1 MDGLEAVEV
10 NSQVV
15 LIDDLRLEAKFY
27 SMKSFENKEF
37 WYCGDIL
44 EDANYNSIY
53 GLNTQGVGYPIIR
66 MNEFE
71 GLFTGTPEQHSDKFT
86 KDDFESHRLKKDDI
100 LICRTNGNPDL
111 IGKSALV
118 AMDYQYVYESH
129 MFKVKPNRNLI
140 NSSVLVTFLNT
151 KYGRMEINRLSMQ
164 GNQANFSLAKF
175 KEVRIPK
182 FDDKLQLKIEQIL
195 YRSHQK
201 LEESKKLYQEAEE
214 LLLSELGLLDF
225 APNNDNI
232 SIKSFSDSFFV
243 SGRLDSEYYQPK
255 YDDIMNKIKNY
266 HDGYDVLSNFVDN
279 YSTGYPFS
287 SDSYVDEGT
296 PLIRITNI
304 KNGVLD
310 IENAAK
316 IPVADIDMSPKD
328 IATAGDVLISMSGT
342 IGSSCVV
349 PDNTIAVVN
358 QRIMRISPKNI
369 SLNVFPLLINSIV
382 GQSQLERVGT
392 GGVQTNISS
401 GDILSILI
409 PNLDRSIQEQIEAK
423 IKQSFALKEQSKQ
436 LLDLAK
442 RAVEVVIE
450 ESEQS
455 AFKLIGDYK

>member
-1 MDGLEAVEV
+1 MLDGLEAVEV

-15 LIDDLRLEAKFY
+15 LVDDLRLEAKFY

-86 KDDFESHRLKKDDI
+86 KNDFESHRLRKDDI

-129 MFKVKPNRNLI
+129 MFKVKPNRNLV

-151 KYGRMEINRLSMQ
+151 KYGRMEIDRLSMQ

-182 FDDKLQLKIEQIL
+182 FDNEFQLKIEQIL
-195 YRSHQK
+195 YGSYHK
-201 LEESKKLYQEAEE
+201 LEESKQLYKEAEE

-225 APNNDNI
+225 VPNTDNI
-232 SIKSFSDSFFV
+232 AIKSFSESFSV
-243 SGRLDSEYYQPK
+243 SGRFDSEYYQPK
-255 YDDIMNKIKNY
+255 YDDIINKIKNY
-266 HDGYDVLSNFVDN
+266 KHGFNKLSHFTGS
-279 YSTGYPFS
+279 YSTGYPFN
-287 SDSYVDEGT
+287 SDSYVDDGIH
-296 PLIRITNI
+296 LIRITNI
-304 KNGVLD
+304 KNGNLD

-316 IPVADIDMSPKD
+316 IPSNDIMLSPKD
-328 IATAGDVLISMSGT
+328 VAQEGDVLISMSGT
-342 IGSSCVV
+342 VGSSCSIPNGIV
-349 PDNTIAVVN
+349 AVIN
-358 QRIMRISPKNI
+358 QRIMRLTPQNI
-369 SLNVFPLLINSIV
+369 NVEVLPLLINSII
-382 GQSQLERVGT
+382 GQSQLERAGT

-401 GDILSILI
+401 SDILSILV
-409 PNLDRSIQEQIEAK
+409 PNLDHLIQEQIEAK
-423 IKQSFALKEQSKQ
+423 IKQSFALKEQSKR

-442 RAVEVVIE
+442 RAVEVAIE
-450 ESEQS
+450 DSEQT
-455 AFKLIGDYK
+455 AMELINNN